1 MECKVCG
8 TSLKFEAHDNY
19 VCFDCYCAMDL
30 LRHEEEVQKKTSDEE
45 EQECIPV
52 PTPSH
57 LVVIVITAGL
67 LTAGVNMATNCVNCG
82 KDVDTL
88 AKRRHRCVKVKVKVD
103 DTTEQEG
110 LRAFWKIQYTLSS
123 KKRSRRVCRIAVSR
137 ANDRQKPVNR
147 V

>member
-1 MECKVCG
+1 MECKECG
-8 TSLKFEAHDNY
+8 TSLQFEAHENSI
-19 VCFDCYCAMDL
+19 CFDCYCRMDL
-30 LRHEEEVQKKTSDEE
+30 VVHEELQKKNGITSDEE

-67 LTAGVNMATNCVNCG
+67 LTAGVSMATHCVNCG

-88 AKRRHRCVKVKVKVD
+88 AKRRHRCVNVKVKVV

-110 LRAFWKIQYTLSS
+110 LRAFWKI
-123 KKRSRRVCRIAVSR
+123 
-137 ANDRQKPVNR
+137 
-147 V
+147 